1 MNSSKNKQGR
11 FFLPF
16 KMMMIALLMLLLLI
30 PVAFIS
36 SIIDERQ
43 STNRL
48 AVAEIGHSWGD
59 PQKIIGPILVV
70 PHKVRMSDD
79 KGIQHVVIHR
89 AFILPDELK
98 IHGELTPEKRQ
109 RGIYET
115 AVYRVSLKCSGE
127 FSLDALSQL
136 RIPPGDLLWDD
147 AFLVV
152 GIPDMRGITEAV
164 RFSFASTDGQFS
176 PGTQNVSL
184 VPSGIHAQIEGPG
197 HQNMEKPLR
206 FSFSLSLNGSQE
218 LSFVPLGKETKVT
231 VRSPWADPSFSG
243 AFLPSQRHVTGDG
256 FDATWAVSYFGRNYP
271 QFWSS
276 ATTNLNAI
284 DEAVQQSSF
293 GVRLLIPV
301 DFYHQVT
308 RAAKYAILFVALTF
322 LVFFLHE
329 VFNPLRIH
337 PLQYLLVG
345 FALCVFYLLLLSA
358 SEYVSFGLSYLLGA
372 VATVMLITGYTSVI
386 LKNKL
391 RSLGMGLTL
400 SGLYLYLYILLQ
412 IEEYALLIGSIGL
425 FAVLAVV
432 MYITRHVDWY
442 GLKLTMRPDG
452 AESGGD

>member
-1 MNSSKNKQGR
+1 MNMAQNKQGR

-16 KMMMIALLMLLLLI
+16 KMMMIGLLTLLLLI

-59 PQKIIGPILVV
+59 PQKLGGPLLIV
-70 PHKVRMSDD
+70 PYKIRMPDD
-79 KGIQHVVIHR
+79 KGTQHVTIHR
-89 AFILPDELK
+89 AFILPDDLNIEA
-98 IHGELTPEKRQ
+98 ELTPEKRQ

-115 AVYRVSLKCSGE
+115 AVYRVSLKCSGQ

-164 RFSFASTDGQFS
+164 SLSFASTDLHFN

-184 VPSGIHAQIEGPG
+184 FPSGIHAGIEKLGSQTIGGILP
-197 HQNMEKPLR
+197 
-206 FSFSLSLNGSQE
+206 FSFSLSLNGSQD
-218 LSFVPLGKETKVT
+218 LSFVPLGKETRVT
-231 VRSPWADPSFSG
+231 VRSSWPDPSFSG
-243 AFLPSQRHVTGDG
+243 AYLPSQRHVTNDG
-256 FDATWAVSYFGRNYP
+256 FDATWAISYFGRNYP
-271 QFWSS
+271 QFWTS
-276 ATTNLNAI
+276 ANTNPTTI
-284 DEAVQQSSF
+284 DEAVNRSSF

-345 FALCVFYLLLLSA
+345 FALCLFYLLLLSA
-358 SEYVSFGLSYLLGA
+358 SEYLSFGVSYLLGGA
-372 VATVMLITGYTSVI
+372 ATVILITGYTSVI
-386 LKNKL
+386 LKNKF
-391 RSLGMGLTL
+391 RSFGMGLTL
-400 SGLYLYLYILLQ
+400 SGLYVYLYILLQ

-425 FAVLAVV
+425 FAVLAVI

-442 GLKLTMRPDG
+442 ALKLTMRPDG
-452 AESGGD
+452 SGTGAE

>member
-1 MNSSKNKQGR
+1 MNTGQYKQGR

-16 KMMMIALLMLLLLI
+16 KMMMIALLTLLLLI

-43 STNRL
+43 STNRS

-59 PQKIIGPILVV
+59 PQKLGGPILVV
-70 PHKVRMSDD
+70 PYKLRLLDD
-79 KGIQHVVIHR
+79 KGTQRVVVHR
-89 AFILPDELK
+89 LFILPEELK
-98 IHGELTPEKRQ
+98 IDTVLLPEKRR

-115 AVYRVSLKCSGE
+115 AVYRVEVECSGQ
-127 FSLDALSQL
+127 FSLDAISQL

-147 AFLVV
+147 ATLVV

-164 RFSFASTDGQFS
+164 SLSFASSDGYFS
-176 PGTQNVSL
+176 PGTQNVSFF
-184 VPSGIHAQIEGPG
+184 PSGIHAQ
-197 HQNMEKPLR
+197 MEKLDTHNAGQPFP
-206 FSFSLSLNGSQE
+206 FSFSLSLNGSQD
-218 LSFVPLGKETKVT
+218 LSFLPLGKETRVT
-231 VRSPWADPSFSG
+231 VRSSWADPSFSG
-243 AFLPSQRHVTGDG
+243 AFLPSERHVTSDG
-256 FDATWAVSYFGRNYP
+256 FDATWAISYFGRNYP

-276 ATTNLNAI
+276 ASANPTTI
-284 DEAVQQSSF
+284 DEAVRQSSF

-308 RAAKYAILFVALTF
+308 RAAKYGILFIALTF

-329 VFNPLRIH
+329 VFNPIRIH

-345 FALCVFYLLLLSA
+345 FALCLFYLLLLSA
-358 SEYVSFGLSYLLGA
+358 SEYLSFGLSYLLGGT
-372 VATVMLITGYTSVI
+372 ATVILITGYTSVI
-386 LKNKL
+386 LKNRL

-400 SGLYLYLYILLQ
+400 FGLYLYLYILLQ

-425 FAVLAVV
+425 FAVLAVI

-442 GLKLTMRPDG
+442 ALKLSLRPNEVG
-452 AESGGD
+452 PEEE